1 MLQRQWPRLPVSLI
15 LNTPFP
21 AVHTYYCRII
31 APERNKK
38 GKPTSVSL
46 SLSDIQSLYPAHGIS
61 DAVVDLYIRYAFI
74 YSHKA
79 HT

>member
-1 MLQRQWPRLPVSLI
+1 M
-15 LNTPFP
+15 
-21 AVHTYYCRII
+21 YYCRII

-46 SLSDIQSLYPAHGIS
+46 SLSDIQSLYPARGIS
-61 DAVVDLYIRYAFI
+61 DAVVDLYIRYAFL

>member
-1 MLQRQWPRLPVSLI
+1 M
-15 LNTPFP
+15 
-21 AVHTYYCRII
+21 YYFRII

-46 SLSDIQSLYPAHGIS
+46 SLSDIQSLYPARGIS
-61 DAVVDLYIRYAFI
+61 DAVVDLYIRYAFL